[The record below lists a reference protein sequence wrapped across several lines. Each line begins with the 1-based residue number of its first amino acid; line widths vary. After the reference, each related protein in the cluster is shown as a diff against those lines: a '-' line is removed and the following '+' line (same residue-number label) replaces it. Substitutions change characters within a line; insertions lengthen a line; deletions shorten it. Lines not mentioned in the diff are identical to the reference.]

1 MEGKDEGVDIPE
13 GHGPEWIGINFIRD
27 SGFALR
33 DWVLGNSIAGD
44 LSGMKTGSGGEP
56 G

>member
-1 MEGKDEGVDIPE
+1 MKGWIYRRAMDLKDFGELF
-13 GHGPEWIGINFIRD
+13 GINFIRD